1 MTSIAENTAS
11 CALCRRHLLVG
22 EPARLYQDPASK
34 RFLKVCPLCYEQA
47 DRRGWR
53 ADGRPIVAVHAN
65 PPRDH
70 ALREREG
77 LIDRL
82 RGQLQSVEFD
92 LDQVRSALAK
102 AEQQA
107 GELRTVKRE
116 MKELTGELR
125 QLAEAKKRSDE
136 AATQADATGR
146 EAIHRHHQ
154 AAAELDQRTSQIGQ
168 LESRL
173 DLLEQ
178 ELEHERKRYA
188 DLAEARRR
196 EGDPRTVRR
205 IALDAFN
212 RSEHI
217 ERVVAISR
225 SLGEPIVHV
234 GDAGCDLPRPVR
246 ITVVWDISWYEYL
259 VRLDLHEQTVSVE
272 EERRGDDPRLLPSH
286 RLNPNG
292 VLRSDRIVLTMQ
304 AYGVGAASA

>member
-1 MTSIAENTAS
+1 LTSIAENTAS

-116 MKELTGELR
+116 MKDLSNEMRRRDRELR
-125 QLAEAKKRSDE
+125 GMADEKRRSDE
-136 AATQADATGR
+136 RAAQA
-146 EAIHRHHQ
+146 EAAHRAEIAKHHQ
-154 AAAELDQRTSQIGQ
+154 VGA
-168 LESRL
+168 RL
-173 DLLEQ
+173 D
-178 ELEHERKRYA
+178 
-188 DLAEARRR
+188 
-196 EGDPRTVRR
+196 
-205 IALDAFN
+205 
-212 RSEHI
+212 
-217 ERVVAISR
+217 
-225 SLGEPIVHV
+225 
-234 GDAGCDLPRPVR
+234 
-246 ITVVWDISWYEYL
+246 
-259 VRLDLHEQTVSVE
+259 EQTAMVE
-272 EERRGDDPRLLPSH
+272 RLE
-286 RLNPNG
+286 
-292 VLRSDRIVLTMQ
+292 LR
-304 AYGVGAASA
+304 

>member
-1 MTSIAENTAS
+1 
-11 CALCRRHLLVG
+11 
-22 EPARLYQDPASK
+22 
-34 RFLKVCPLCYEQA
+34 
-47 DRRGWR
+47 
-53 ADGRPIVAVHAN
+53 
-65 PPRDH
+65 
-70 ALREREG
+70 
-77 LIDRL
+77 
-82 RGQLQSVEFD
+82 
-92 LDQVRSALAK
+92 
-102 AEQQA
+102 
-107 GELRTVKRE
+107 
-116 MKELTGELR
+116 MKELTGELRKRERELR

-136 AATQADATGR
+136 AAAQADATGR
-146 EAIHRHHQ
+146 ERDPPPPPGRRRARPAH
-154 AAAELDQRTSQIGQ
+154 AQIGQ

-178 ELEHERKRYA
+178 ELERERKRYA
-188 DLAEARRR
+188 ELAEARRR

-212 RSEHI
+212 RSEHV

-259 VRLDLHEQTVSVE
+259 VRLDLHEQTVTVE
-272 EERRGDDPRLLPSH
+272 EERRGDDPRVLPSH

-304 AYGVGAASA
+304 AYGVGAATA

>member
-1 MTSIAENTAS
+1 MLPGPLDLRRTGMTSIAENTAS

-116 MKELTGELR
+116 MKDLTGELRKRERELR
-125 QLAEAKKRSDE
+125 QLAEAQKGS
-136 AATQADATGR
+136 
-146 EAIHRHHQ
+146 
-154 AAAELDQRTSQIGQ
+154 
-168 LESRL
+168 
-173 DLLEQ
+173 
-178 ELEHERKRYA
+178 
-188 DLAEARRR
+188 
-196 EGDPRTVRR
+196 EG
-205 IALDAFN
+205 
-212 RSEHI
+212 
-217 ERVVAISR
+217 
-225 SLGEPIVHV
+225 
-234 GDAGCDLPRPVR
+234 
-246 ITVVWDISWYEYL
+246 
-259 VRLDLHEQTVSVE
+259 
-272 EERRGDDPRLLPSH
+272 
-286 RLNPNG
+286 
-292 VLRSDRIVLTMQ
+292 
-304 AYGVGAASA
+304 

>member
-1 MTSIAENTAS
+1 LTSIAENTAS

-116 MKELTGELR
+116 MKDLSNEM
-125 QLAEAKKRSDE
+125 AK
-136 AATQADATGR
+136 
-146 EAIHRHHQ
+146 HHQ
-154 AAAELDQRTSQIGQ
+154 VGARLDEQTAMVER
-168 LESRL
+168 LESRVGQ
-173 DLLEQ
+173 LEQ
-178 ELEHERKRYA
+178 ELEHERRRYGE
-188 DLAEARRR
+188 LAEARRT
-196 EGDPRTVRR
+196 EGDARQVRR
-205 IALDAFN
+205 MALEAFN
-212 RSEHI
+212 RSPHV
-217 ERVVAISR
+217 ERVVSISR
-225 SLGEPIVHV
+225 SLGDPLVNV
-234 GDAGCDLPRPVR
+234 AVDGCELPR
-246 ITVVWDISWYEYL
+246 VVSICVAWDISWYEYE
-259 VRLDLHEQTVSVE
+259 VRLDLYEQTVSVDE
-272 EERRGDDPRLLPSH
+272 GRRGDDPRDLPAH
-286 RLNPNG
+286 RLHPNA
-292 VLRSDRIVLTMQ
+292 VLRSDRVVLTMQ
-304 AYGVGAASA
+304 AFGVGATG